1 MEVTIKSKFASEEI
15 LEKRRQMINNE
26 KLHIKDEISKKTFKN
41 LYKKYGQGFDE
52 IDFAWGFLDIDQ
64 LRYSN
69 IESGK
74 TEKTPILVYEYV
86 SNEEFENIRNEVIQ
100 AYNLKHGE
108 KRTSEEILE
117 MYHKFGG
124 RLSIGLFLEEI
135 LGIRSSIIKNFK
147 KGDVKNGKIN
157 FDSKPGEYNTFY
169 KKKPD
174 IPMYVLNPDYIY
186 ELRKKLFSEA
196 NLRVGDS
203 ISYEQLQALDKEYC
217 PDLPEIVFAQ
227 KVIGMQT
234 NSFNALKNHKSK
246 NPINELVF
254 QDVDIPNEYIKEITD
269 KIAILHKLE
278 AGQLLEREKFYD
290 FYDKYGGILSRQKF
304 ATLVLEISNKSY
316 SDMINESSKSITIL
330 SSREKTDFN
339 ALSKKIV
346 KAEKLHHGDWIKYEQ
361 FKEIHQKYAPNVSEF
376 LFAEKVLEI
385 KSHCLESMKYNGSRS
400 RIYLKLPN
408 SNELKK
414 LQKKVIIENNIH
426 INDELDY
433 KEVER
438 LYGIYGGILP
448 IKMFAIEILGID
460 KQSFLRIKRD
470 EYKEDKTK
478 KAFALFNLVIP
489 RSEIEKIK
497 QKVILAANLQD
508 PRELTLEE
516 INDLYVTYGSIMS
529 EIMFAREIL
538 GVSNES
544 LNNLKYKKYDKTMV
558 CVRPDFNDEEVKEL
572 KKYLAEGLSDA
583 KIAIRM
589 GVTTTFLRINMNN
602 LIETKELTR
611 DNLLYE
617 KVKLL
622 NNQGKSPEEMLEELD
637 ISKEDLREMLVIC
650 KKVTQE
656 EKRTKKAINTEQA
669 RKAEIEEKARKA
681 VDDYDFKDKNIKIV
695 RSYIAECKKSFEEGT
710 FLKKDLDF
718 LMECL
723 IFVQCNCKEIEFFS
737 KICISYNEYKM
748 ASRFIIENIDNEDI
762 LPEEKIKLKS
772 FRQSIEHIIK
782 KENALK
788 MLRYG
793 NKTAKQISEE
803 TGLLEVEIIELQRRL
818 DEEKIAVIGDGCTQ
832 GEEDGQ
838 VH

>member
-1 MEVTIKSKFASEEI
+1 MELTIKSKFASEEI
-15 LEKRRQMINNE
+15 LEKRRQMIKNE
-26 KLHIKDEISKKTFKN
+26 KLHIKDEISMETLKN
-41 LYKKYGQGFDE
+41 LYREYGQGFDE
-52 IDFAWGFLDIDQ
+52 IDFAWAFLDIDQ
-64 LRYSN
+64 LRYTN
-69 IESGK
+69 IKSGK
-74 TEKTPILVYEYV
+74 TEKTAILVYEYV
-86 SNEEFENIRNEVIQ
+86 SNEEFENIRNEVTKE
-100 AYNLKHGE
+100 YNLKHGE
-108 KRTSEEILE
+108 KRSSEEILE
-117 MYHKFGG
+117 MYDKFSG

-196 NLRVGDS
+196 NLCVGDS

-217 PDLPEIVFAQ
+217 LDLPEIIFAQ

-254 QDVDIPNEYIKEITD
+254 QDVDIPNEYIREITD

-278 AGQLLEREKFYD
+278 AGQLLERERFYD
-290 FYDKYGGILSRQKF
+290 FYDRYGGILSRQKF

-330 SSREKTDFN
+330 SSREETDFDT
-339 ALSKKIV
+339 LSKKIV

-361 FKEIHQKYAPNVSEF
+361 FKEIHQKYTPNVSEF
-376 LFAEKVLEI
+376 VFAEKVLGI
-385 KSHCLESMKYNGSRS
+385 KSHCLENMKYNGSRS
-400 RIYLKLPN
+400 RIYLKLPSKN
-408 SNELKK
+408 KLKK

-438 LYGIYGGILP
+438 LYEIYGGILP

-460 KQSFLRIKRD
+460 KQSFLRIKNHD
-470 EYKEDKTK
+470 DK
-478 KAFALFNLVIP
+478 KALALFNLKI
-489 RSEIEKIK
+489 SKIEIEEVK
-497 QKVILAANLQD
+497 QKVILKANLQK

-516 INDLYVTYGSIMS
+516 INDLYAIYGGIMS
-529 EIMFAREIL
+529 KVMFARKIL
-538 GVSNES
+538 GVSNDS
-544 LNNLKYKKYDKTMV
+544 LNDLKYKKYDKTMV
-558 CVRPDFNDEEVKEL
+558 CVRLDFNDEEVEKIKEYM
-572 KKYLAEGLSDA
+572 KQGLSDT

-589 GVTTTFLRINMNN
+589 GVTVTFLRISMNT
-602 LIETKELTR
+602 LHQKSF
-611 DNLLYE
+611 LYE
-617 KVKLL
+617 KVKELKD
-622 NNQGKSPEEMLEELD
+622 QGNVPEQMLEKLKINE
-637 ISKEDLREMLVIC
+637 EDLKEMLVIYRKERLENS
-650 KKVTQE
+650 KK
-656 EKRTKKAINTEQA
+656 A
-669 RKAEIEEKARKA
+669 RKANIEEKARK
-681 VDDYDFKDKNIKIV
+681 VIDDYNFTDKNIKIV
-695 RSYIAECKKSFEEGT
+695 RVYIEECKKSFEEGE

-718 LMECL
+718 LMECM

-737 KICISYNEYKM
+737 KICISYNEYQM
-748 ASRFIIENIDNEDI
+748 ASRFIAENIDNEDI
-762 LPEEKIKLKS
+762 LPEEKVKLRS
-772 FRQSIEHIIK
+772 FRQSIEHTIK

-788 MLRYG
+788 ILRYS
-793 NKTAKQISEE
+793 NKAAKQISEE
-803 TGLLEVEIIELQRRL
+803 TGLLEVEVIELKRRI
-818 DEEKIAVIGDGCTQ
+818 DAEKIAIIGDGSTQ

-838 VH
+838 IH